1 MTAGLPRRPQP
12 AAALAGASAGPPQR
26 LVAVLCPGTPLSGR
40 TGGIGTSLGNLL
52 AELGASA
59 PDIVPLLID
68 TRGDGHIALSPFFL
82 ARAAARIAGSAR
94 RLALL
99 HVNMSGHGSAA
110 RKTLLVNLAATLR
123 IPVLVQLHGADFDSF
138 YRGLPAPARAVLR
151 RTLARAD
158 HGVVL
163 GEHWRRFIIEEI
175 ALPPGRVSVIANGV
189 PRPAPAPR
197 PHGPPRL
204 LFLGRLEPRKGVAE
218 LIDALGTPALRERGW
233 AATLAGDG
241 DPSPYMA
248 QAERLGIGARL
259 SFPGWV
265 GPEAV
270 ARLLRAAHCLL
281 LPSHAEA
288 LPMAVIEALAHG
300 VPVVTT
306 PVGALPDYLQH
317 EGSALFVPP
326 GDVATLAAAIERL
339 LDEAALQ
346 AALAEGG
353 RAVFARHFDI
363 AAVAAQIAGLYRAI
377 ASAHGR

>member
-1 MTAGLPRRPQP
+1 MTAEPPHRPLP
-12 AAALAGASAGPPQR
+12 AAPLAGASGGPPQR
-26 LVAVLCPGTPLSGR
+26 LVGMLCPGTPLSGR

-52 AELGASA
+52 AELGARA
-59 PDIVPLLID
+59 PDIAPLLID
-68 TRGDGHIALSPFFL
+68 TRGDGHIALSPLFL
-82 ARAAARIAGSAR
+82 ARAAARIAANAR

-110 RKTLLVNLAATLR
+110 RKTVLINLAAALR
-123 IPVLVQLHGADFDSF
+123 IPMLVQLHGADFDAF

-158 HGVVL
+158 HVVVL
-163 GEHWRRFIIEEI
+163 GEHWRRFVIEEI
-175 ALPPGRVSVIANGV
+175 ALPPGRVSVVANGV
-189 PRPAPAPR
+189 PAPTPAPR
-197 PHGPPRL
+197 PAGPPRL

-218 LIDALGTPALRERGW
+218 LIDALGAPALRARDW
-233 AATLAGDG
+233 SATLAGDG
-241 DPSPYMA
+241 DPAPYMA

-265 GPEAV
+265 GPETV
-270 ARLLRAAHCLL
+270 AQLLREAHLLL

-317 EGSALFVPP
+317 ERSVLFVPP
-326 GDVATLAAAIERL
+326 GDVPALAAAITRL
-339 LDEAALQ
+339 LEEAALQ

-353 RAVFARHFDI
+353 RAAFARHFDI
-363 AAVAAQIAGLYRAI
+363 AAVGAQLASLYRAI